1 MNPLLRVSGLV
12 KRYRGVT
19 ASNGLD
25 FEVLPGEL
33 HAVIGPNGAGKTTL
47 ISQLAGETTP
57 DEGRV
62 TFEGL
67 DITGEPVHERAL
79 RGIARSYQITSV
91 FEKLSVLENVML
103 AVQARVGHSFRF
115 IGDAA
120 GDATVSQPAFEALE
134 SVGLGALVHE
144 PAGSLAHG
152 ARRQLELA
160 IVLAMRPR
168 LMLLDE
174 PMAGT
179 GPEESQEIVR
189 LLQGLR
195 GTVSIVLIEH
205 DLQAVFALA
214 DRISVLV
221 YGKVIACGSPE
232 EIRNDPEV
240 RRAYIGEEEDIL

>member
-19 ASNGLD
+19 ASNGLN

-47 ISQLAGETTP
+47 ISQLAGETKP
-57 DEGRV
+57 DEGHIM
-62 TFEGL
+62 FEGC
-67 DITGEPVHERAL
+67 DITGEPVHARAM

-103 AVQARVGHSFRF
+103 AVQARVGHSFCF
-115 IGDAA
+115 FGDAA
-120 GDATVSQPAFEALE
+120 GDAMVSKPAFEALE

-179 GPEESQEIVR
+179 GPAESQEIVR

-195 GTVSIVLIEH
+195 GTASIVLIEH
-205 DLQAVFALA
+205 DLHAVFALA